1 MDNNSTEND
10 ERAVPPASGRWK
22 RPAYVV
28 VVLAAMIMVMV
39 VWFRIPEVQVESLS
53 AEGEF
58 HSFACAN
65 GGSFR
70 WDPPKVV
77 RGQEVNTDPNPL
89 LLPYNQQILGLN
101 IDSLRTEVVC
111 GKARD
116 AHTNTLI
123 VTTFAAGVILF
134 FGYHG
139 LWTRRADEES
149 SRIRAQRA

>member
-1 MDNNSTEND
+1 MDKSSTEDN
-10 ERAVPPASGRWK
+10 ERVASAPSGRWK

-53 AEGEF
+53 AEGEYS
-58 HSFACAN
+58 SFTCAN
-65 GGSFR
+65 GGPSR
-70 WDPPKVV
+70 WDPPRVT
-77 RGQEVNTDPNPL
+77 RGQDVNTDTNPL

-101 IDSLRTEVVC
+101 IESLRMSVVC
-111 GKARD
+111 GQARD

-123 VTTFAAGVILF
+123 VTTFAAGAILF

-139 LWTRRADEES
+139 LWARRDDEEA
-149 SRIRAQRA
+149 SRIRA